1 MPTEEKT
8 RKRILNRRN
17 IIGVLSVAVLSA
29 SVTTPGHAEM
39 TVEIGGRIDAIYTY
53 YDEDEIDMGSG
64 SEFRRARLFAQGDIA
79 DDWKYK
85 AQYDWAGNS
94 TSLKDMYIRYTGW
107 DLGNITLGQFK
118 QEQSLEALMSA
129 KYTAFIEKAMVTTL
143 YPDRRI
149 AVGFAGDSGPWH
161 YAASLFGDQEG
172 SDDDTSEG
180 VGLGGRVTWGPKFGD
195 NQFHFGGS
203 YNWQEPGNN
212 SWRVRS
218 RPETHQTS
226 TRLVDTGTLEDVD
239 DINTY
244 GLEAAWVLGPWSVQ
258 GEWLQQSINRQESD
272 LPEPDLSGWYLYGS
286 WFITGETRSYKNGLF
301 GRTKASNAW
310 EIAVRYSKLDLQDDG
325 IQGGEEE
332 NWTFGVNYYVTPYLR
347 FQLNYVAASADP
359 VTNNIPN
366 PDGSGTNFKD
376 EPNAIAFRVH
386 MDFK

>member
-1 MPTEEKT
+1 
-8 RKRILNRRN
+8 
-17 IIGVLSVAVLSA
+17 
-29 SVTTPGHAEM
+29 
-39 TVEIGGRIDAIYTY
+39 
-53 YDEDEIDMGSG
+53 
-64 SEFRRARLFAQGDIA
+64 
-79 DDWKYK
+79 
-85 AQYDWAGNS
+85 
-94 TSLKDMYIRYTGW
+94 MYIRYTGW